1 MSVHDSG
8 ARTKVDHSSGDG
20 GGGGDGGDGDLR
32 TFGGGGGGEL
42 THLIPASSVLQLAVS
57 VCHLHCGRERRAVRQ
72 ARREQGRRAGFSAT
86 PEPLPSQCGQAR
98 AHLT

>member
-1 MSVHDSG
+1 MIDPKLDCSLRDLTLEMAARLLNATHGPG
-8 ARTKVDHSSGDG
+8 AIEDVADA
-20 GGGGDGGDGDLR
+20 LQME
-32 TFGGGGGGEL
+32 TF
-42 THLIPASSVLQLAVS
+42 
-57 VCHLHCGRERRAVRQ
+57 CGRERRAVRQ